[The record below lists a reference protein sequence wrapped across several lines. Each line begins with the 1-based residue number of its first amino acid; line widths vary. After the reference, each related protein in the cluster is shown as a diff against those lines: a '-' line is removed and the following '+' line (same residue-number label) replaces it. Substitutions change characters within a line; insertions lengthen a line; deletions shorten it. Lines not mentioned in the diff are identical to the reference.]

1 MGLSLEGVF
10 EIDRWLQRYHPT
22 VQKPETTTTVSFA
35 TPATGT
41 SETTR
46 VFEFASRPPNP
57 PPIQWVMR

>member
-22 VQKPETTTTVSFA
+22 AQKPETTTTVSFA
-35 TPATGT
+35 TPVTAT

-57 PPIQWVMR
+57 PPVGWVMR